1 MTTFYTDD
9 DHPLIIESGQG
20 MKVKDIEG
28 KEYMTAFLPFDLTYM
43 VIVKK
48 NWTKQLKKSSK
59 KWPLHIVRHDKCSSN
74 RARGKAHSN
83 KS

>member
-1 MTTFYTDD
+1 
-9 DHPLIIESGQG
+9 

-48 NWTKQLKKSSK
+48 ELDEAIKKSSK
-59 KWPLHIVRHDKCSSN
+59 KLPTPHC
-74 RARGKAHSN
+74 
-83 KS
+83 